1 MIERT
6 IDINGEINEQL
17 IVGVVNEL
25 RDIYEYDRYLLN
37 TFVNPSRELIST
49 VTLCINSLGGSV
61 DGFSRIKTEIDKLK
75 DLKINIKTYVTGRAC
90 SCAFLI
96 LLLGDERD
104 GSDFCMCM
112 NHIST
117 TIEYGKVTANQRLN
131 DFYMELENKYNDF
144 IVERTD
150 IDKEW
155 LIENQ
160 EIDQWFNKED
170 CLELGI
176 FTKEEQQSELTIDEC
191 IEYFKDL
198 GIKVVDDKADK
209 PTEEEI
215 QDKIKEIEG
224 DTEPDMTLGK
234 AVKEVLGEYIES
246 KLNELD
252 KQDVKEKKECI
263 ETADCELH
271 NGEFI
276 CCYLCKDYSK
286 CDCED
291 KCIVAW
297 DFKEGGKKEKNFI
310 CENLREKLNELDNEC
325 KCEIPCEDC
334 TCKENK
340 QEEIIEK
347 YCDEPIDC
355 EYHNGTF
362 KCCMYCEEYE
372 NCAYINKCEYVIK
385 FKNNGDS
392 DEVFDCKYFK
402 EPLDE

>member
-6 IDINGEINEQL
+6 IDINEQIDEQL
-17 IVGVVNEL
+17 IVRVVNEL
-25 RDIYEYDRYLLN
+25 REIYEYDRYLLN

-49 VTLCINSLGGSV
+49 VTLCINSPGGSV

-75 DLKINIKTYVTGRAC
+75 DLKINIKTYVTGQAC

-144 IVERTD
+144 IVERTN

-198 GIKVVDDKADK
+198 GIKIVDNKVEE
-209 PTEEEI
+209 PTEEKSKEEMI
-215 QDKIKEIEG
+215 LSDDEKDIMTQSEFDAFVEEIKELVNIVPDNEEEVEGESLDDEEEQENNEIKEWEDIEEMKQYV
-224 DTEPDMTLGK
+224 DITTDDKEEVECVEP
-234 AVKEVLGEYIES
+234 A
-246 KLNELD
+246 NC
-252 KQDVKEKKECI
+252 EKYKGS
-263 ETADCELH
+263 H
-271 NGEFI
+271 K
-276 CCYLCKDYSK
+276 CCNF
-286 CDCED
+286 CED
-291 KCIVAW
+291 KSSDCKFNICAYAF
-297 DFKEGGKKEKNFI
+297 DKEE
-310 CENLREKLNELDNEC
+310 
-325 KCEIPCEDC
+325 
-334 TCKENK
+334 
-340 QEEIIEK
+340 
-347 YCDEPIDC
+347 C
-355 EYHNGTF
+355 EY
-362 KCCMYCEEYE
+362 
-372 NCAYINKCEYVIK
+372 I
-385 FKNNGDS
+385 KNN
-392 DEVFDCKYFK
+392 
-402 EPLDE
+402 